1 MKLNIA
7 TGFLMLVML
16 FTAFSADAFAQPGKK
31 KGHHKG
37 NKHHKVYHHK
47 GKPKT
52 RTTYVRER
60 TVIVEPAPVV
70 RRVYA
75 PAPPA
80 VVVPVPVP
88 VPVPGR
94 IPVPPLP
101 PHPGLPRR

>member
-47 GKPKT
+47 GKHYKQRP
-52 RTTYVRER
+52 TYVRER
-60 TVIVEPAPVV
+60 IVIVEPAPVV

-80 VVVPVPVP
+80 VVVLVPVH
-88 VPVPGR
+88 VPGR